1 MHSPRPHP
9 PFCSLAT
16 AAATGWRQWRR
27 RGARLPNTP
36 DTDAASSQPSSPWVH
51 DAPAAPGAARA
62 STPSATAHA
71 AAAIVGEARRV
82 IVRSFVCA
90 SGRVQHGGRTTSMR
104 EVGLQRLPGS
114 ANFQQGAVQTAGR
127 RKTTTPHGVNDHRGT
142 MAHAAKKQKQEDFQP
157 RLRYGESCAPA
168 LRCDLLVLCGGRRT
182 RVTTTPSSYR

>member
-1 MHSPRPHP
+1 
-9 PFCSLAT
+9 
-16 AAATGWRQWRR
+16 
-27 RGARLPNTP
+27 
-36 DTDAASSQPSSPWVH
+36 
-51 DAPAAPGAARA
+51 
-62 STPSATAHA
+62 
-71 AAAIVGEARRV
+71 
-82 IVRSFVCA
+82 
-90 SGRVQHGGRTTSMR
+90 MR

-182 RVTTTPSSYR
+182 RVTTTPSSYRLLATARSGATSVLRWVSRGSRQRSHRVNQSAA